1 MINILF
7 KKYTATENEQRE
19 IKKQKKTLVKLKA
32 MMTMSVTYPMLHNLQ
47 ASSKYYVISFLSHKN
62 PMRKIRALLI
72 LRYY

>member
-47 ASSKYYVISFLSHKN
+47 ASSKYYVITLFPFCLIRIQWGKLELS
-62 PMRKIRALLI
+62 
-72 LRYY
+72 